1 MRDKEKK
8 NAPRATPTSGKAAG
22 GMEALRSSLAHAQRE
37 MGIGRG
43 LRVLGE
49 LNQSDGFDCP
59 GCAWPDPER
68 RSFAEFCENGA
79 KHVAHEATQ
88 KRLDAS
94 FFEANTIQELLACSD
109 RWLEAQGRLLEPLL
123 KEAGS
128 DTYRPVSWEDAYRRI
143 AVHLRGLTS
152 PDEAVF
158 YTSGRT
164 SNEAAFLYQLF
175 ARQFGTNNLPDCSNM
190 CHESS
195 GTGLNDSI
203 GIGKGT
209 VSLEDFDQ
217 SDLIFVVGQNPGSN
231 HPRMLTTLDEARR
244 RGCGVVS
251 VNPLRERGLERFAHP
266 KEPIALLGSSR
277 PIADEFVT
285 VRVGGDAAL
294 FKGIAYEVLA
304 LDRDHG
310 DVIDWDFVRERTAG
324 FEGWR
329 AATESADMAAIERQS
344 GVAREQIRR
353 LAQRYV
359 KAERVIMCWA
369 MGITQHRHGVANVQE
384 IVNLLLLRGNIGRA
398 GAGVCPVRGHSNVQG
413 DRTMGIWEQPRPA
426 FLDRLG
432 EEFDFEAPR
441 EHGYDTVATL
451 EAMGAGDVRVFF
463 ALGGNFAVA
472 TPDTE
477 RTHEALRRCDL
488 TVHVGTKLNRSHL
501 VSGKEAIILPCLGRT
516 EVDSQPAGLQFVSV
530 ENSMS
535 VVHRSQG
542 HSAPADSGLRSEPRI
557 IADLALA
564 TLGNATTVPWARLAD
579 DYDEIRDRIER
590 VIPGFEGF
598 NRRVRDGGFVLPSG
612 ARSQK
617 FETPDGKAQFRIHE
631 LPELDLEPGQ
641 LLMMTIRSHDQFNT
655 TIYSDD
661 DRYRGIHG
669 GRRVILLH
677 SRDMQERGIEEGACL
692 DLVSHFEGTER
703 RVAGFTAIRY
713 DVPLGCAAT
722 YFPEANGL
730 VPMESFAEGSRTPA
744 YKSVVITLES
754 ATNTG

>member
-1 MRDKEKK
+1 M
-8 NAPRATPTSGKAAG
+8 A
-22 GMEALRSSLAHAQRE
+22 ALRSSLVHARRE
-37 MGIGRG
+37 MGVGRG
-43 LRVLGE
+43 LRVLGD
-49 LNQSDGFDCP
+49 LNQSGGFDCP

-88 KRLDAS
+88 KRLEAS
-94 FFEANTIQELLACSD
+94 FFEASTIPELLACSD
-109 RWLEAQGRLLEPLL
+109 RWLEAQGRLVEPLL
-123 KEAGS
+123 KDAGS
-128 DTYRPVSWEDAYRRI
+128 NTYRPVSWEDAYRRI
-143 AVHLRGLTS
+143 AVHLQAVDS

-195 GTGLNDSI
+195 GTGLNDAI

-217 SDLIFVVGQNPGSN
+217 SDLIFVIGQNPGSN

-266 KEPIALLGSSR
+266 KEPLALLGSSR

-304 LDRDHG
+304 LDRERG

-324 FEGWR
+324 FDAWR
-329 AATESADMAAIERQS
+329 AALESADMAAIERQS
-344 GVAREQIRR
+344 GVAREQIRG

-359 KAERVIMCWA
+359 EAERVIMCWA

-384 IVNLLLLRGNIGRA
+384 IVNLLLLRGNIGRP

-413 DRTMGIWEQPRPA
+413 DRTMGIWEQPPPA

-432 EEFDFEAPR
+432 KEFDFEAPR

-451 EAMGAGDVRVFF
+451 EAMNAGDVRVFF

-488 TVHVGTKLNRSHL
+488 TVHVATKLNRSHL
-501 VSGKEAIILPCLGRT
+501 VTGKEAIVLPCLGRT
-516 EVDSQPAGLQFVSV
+516 EVDSQPGGLQFVSV

-542 HSAPADSGLRSEPRI
+542 RSTPADPRLRSEPRI

-564 TLGNATTVPWARLAD
+564 TLGDSTTVPWARLAD
-579 DYDEIRDRIER
+579 DYDEIRERIER
-590 VIPGFEGF
+590 VIPGFEEF

-612 ARSQK
+612 ARSQD
-617 FETPDGKAQFRIHE
+617 FQTPDGKAQFRIHE
-631 LPELDLEPGQ
+631 LPRLDLEPGQ

-661 DRYRGIHG
+661 DRYRGIHN

-692 DLVSHFEGTER
+692 DLVSHFEGVER
-703 RVAGFTAIRY
+703 RAAGFTAIRY

-730 VPMESFAEGSRTPA
+730 VAMESFAEGSRTPA

-754 ATNTG
+754 ATNT